1 MAAKSFHFLARFL
14 LIGILSSCSKQPPLR
29 LTLDWVLNPHHAPL
43 VMALT
48 QGFFKEEGLGVEL
61 IPAQGSL
68 EGCIQ
73 VAAGT
78 ADLALTT
85 EAQWIIQKDKGLDL
99 QPILTLISQPLEVF
113 VSRVPLDQLKGK
125 RIGHASSGVGF
136 SAAVLKRI
144 LNNQGLTE
152 NDITAVH
159 TKHGLVTALV
169 SQQVDAIVNAYRTYV
184 LVDLKDYDE
193 KFYIYPYEEVGIPVF
208 AAQVMVAHPRVDLK
222 TKEALQRA
230 LTKACQFLQQNPDQT
245 WTIFKTYKPELD
257 TAANQSL
264 WPLLVKVFNTDPL
277 PISEERH
284 QKLKEFL
291 KDHGLIKVPL
301 A

>member
-1 MAAKSFHFLARFL
+1 MAAKSFYFLARFFL
-14 LIGILSSCSKQPPLR
+14 VSIFLSSCDQQPPLR

-48 QGFFKEEGLGVEL
+48 QGFFKEEGLEVEL

-99 QPILTLISQPLEVF
+99 QPVLTLISQPLEVF
-113 VSRVPLDQLKGK
+113 VSRVPLTQLKGK

-136 SAAVLKRI
+136 SAAVLKQI
-144 LNNQGLTE
+144 LKSQGLTE
-152 NDITAVH
+152 NDIAAVH

-169 SQQVDAIVNAYRTYV
+169 SRQVDAIVNAYRTYV

-193 KFYIYPYEEVGIPVF
+193 KFHIYPYEEVGIPVF

-222 TKEALQRA
+222 TKKALQRA

-245 WTIFKTYKPELD
+245 WIIFKTYKPELD
-257 TAANQSL
+257 TVANQDL
-264 WPLLVKVFNTDPL
+264 WPLLVKVFSVDPL
-277 PISEERH
+277 PVSEERH

-291 KDHGLIKVPL
+291 KQNGLVK
-301 A
+301 